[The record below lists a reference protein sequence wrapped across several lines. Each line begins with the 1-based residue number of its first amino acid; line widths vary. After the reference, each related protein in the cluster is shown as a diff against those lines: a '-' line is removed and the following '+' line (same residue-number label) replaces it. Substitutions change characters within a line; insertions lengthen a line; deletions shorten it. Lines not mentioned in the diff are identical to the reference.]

1 MRRTSIKRYREKSRK
16 VKTLKSQKVKS
27 RKVKTKKTNKKNY
40 FKPGNRLNDEQ
51 KKYCRCVY
59 HVAAQQTPECLR
71 RRKWTDQSKNPK
83 DRNPTK
89 CYNPYA
95 ICSKSVKRKGR
106 IECYKN
112 TRLQNLPLK
121 ERKALA
127 ALKQIKSKQMK

>member
-1 MRRTSIKRYREKSRK
+1 MRRTSIKKYREKTRK
-16 VKTLKSQKVKS
+16 V
-27 RKVKTKKTNKKNY
+27 KTNKKNY

-71 RRKWTDQSKNPK
+71 RRKWTDYSKKSKDQSKDLKDQNP
-83 DRNPTK
+83 NK

-112 TRLQNLPLK
+112 TRLQNLPPN
-121 ERKALA
+121 EREALA
-127 ALKQIKSKQMK
+127 ALKQIKSKQIKSKQMK

>member
-16 VKTLKSQKVKS
+16 V
-27 RKVKTKKTNKKNY
+27 KTNKKNY

-59 HVAAQQTPECLR
+59 NVAAQQTPECLR
-71 RRKWTDQSKNPK
+71 RRKWTDKSENKNP
-83 DRNPTK
+83 NK

-112 TRLQNLPLK
+112 TRLQNLPPN
-121 ERKALA
+121 EREALA
-127 ALKQIKSKQMK
+127 ALKQIKSKQTK